1 MAHRGSETTFL
12 GLNQRQ
18 GPIGGQWVK
27 KTLKMFLSGPQECSV
42 PVPSAVPRCCPTPC
56 GGKAPAHLCT
66 AGGSGVTLAERW
78 PGGKWAFAG
87 TRPLIFH
94 WEKSTGSQ
102 RQERKSELTDT
113 DPGTLPDRYLEE

>member
-42 PVPSAVPRCCPTPC
+42 PVPSAVPRPA
-56 GGKAPAHLCT
+56 GGKPLHICAQLEAAGLTPA
-66 AGGSGVTLAERW
+66 GRW